1 MGLERIGSVVV
12 SGGEVICFVLFS
24 AKLKMGDNSDTC
36 FMLKEFLTD
45 FIEMYKQHPALRN
58 TKSKE
63 YCNKNLKNKGYEAL
77 IAFCRNVY
85 PLANREFVTK

>member
-12 SGGEVICFVLFS
+12 SGGEVICFVLSS
-24 AKLKMGDNSDTC
+24 AKLKMDDNSDTC

-45 FIEMYKQHPALRN
+45 FIEMYKQQWN